1 MKRFLVMAVAA
12 ISLLLLSGRAYATI
26 VIDFSGGL
34 GGTVASSGGTITG
47 TGISITQLQVSG
59 APANNGTF
67 SVTGGALNFS
77 YDGSA
82 INSITIS
89 GAIPSLGTGIS
100 SQNLLTGSFASSP
113 TITSSSPFSSVVG
126 SGPDTKSPDLLTAL
140 GLPLGTQFQF
150 LSISIYLNN
159 TGTVTSSDVTNTVAA
174 PEPSALLLLGTG
186 LAALALWGRKK
197 AGSVKS

>member
-100 SQNLLTGSFASSP
+100 SQNLLTGSFVALTPGTSP
-113 TITSSSPFSSVVG
+113 MLSYVVG

-150 LSISIYLNN
+150 MSFSIYLNN